1 MQGITKSGY
10 QYDFDNRILKDWR
23 FVSALTKCQTAKGDT
38 FEKLSGIQE
47 MAQLLF
53 GDKFDDYMEFIKSK
67 NDGYCPS
74 DVIMNEI
81 TEIFQSA
88 QNSKN

>member
-10 QYDFDNRILKDWR
+10 EYNIDNRILKDWR
-23 FVSALTKCQTAKGDT
+23 FVSALTKCQTEKDD
-38 FEKLSGIQE
+38 FEKLSGLQN

-53 GDKFDDYMEFIKSK
+53 GDKFEEFMDFIASK
-67 NDGYCPS
+67 NDGFCPS

-81 TEIFQSA
+81 TEIFQSV
-88 QNSKN
+88 NGSKN